1 MDRRGVAKNRVSLKA
16 MNQAGGE
23 TTWGWIY
30 ARKRTSKGMEE
41 RFSLEIRRLFDV
53 MNVWGISYYR
63 LSVMQ
68 VGDDEMFV
76 CCP

>member
-1 MDRRGVAKNRVSLKA
+1 MR
-16 MNQAGGE
+16 QAGGE
-23 TTWGWIY
+23 TTRGWIY
-30 ARKRTSKGMEE
+30 VRKRTSKRMEE
-41 RFSLEIRRLFDV
+41 GRFSLKIRRLFDV
-53 MNVWGISYYR
+53 MNVWRISYYR